1 MGGEGFYEYVCVLAN
16 CDGCPV
22 HLFNLKESHREYVLI
37 DGKGERKTV
46 RRKLNK
52 SEQWQMNCAEAAG
65 F

>member
-1 MGGEGFYEYVCVLAN
+1 MGGEGFYECACVHE
-16 CDGCPV
+16 CPV
-22 HLFNLKESHREYVLI
+22 HRCNLKESHREYVLI
-37 DGKGERKTV
+37 DGKGEGKTV